1 MLYDVGVREQSM
13 KIRIELD
20 ASVEEIEVTIK
31 APELNQMVI
40 ALQNQ
45 LLRSEKSSSALL
57 LFQEESQYFVEMKEL
72 LFFETDETKV
82 FAHTRDQIL
91 QSREKLYQLEKLLP
105 ETFFRVSK
113 SAIVNCQQI
122 YALDRSFSGS
132 CMVRFSHSNKT
143 VYVSR
148 HYYKGLLARLKEVRK
163 IK

>member
-1 MLYDVGVREQSM
+1 MYDVSVREQSM
-13 KIRIELD
+13 KIQIELD
-20 ASVEEIEVTIK
+20 SAVEEIQVTIK
-31 APELNQMVI
+31 APELNQTVI

-45 LLRSEKSSSALL
+45 LMRSEKNSSTLL
-57 LFQEESQYFVEMKEL
+57 LFQEESQYFVEMKDI

-82 FAHTRDQIL
+82 FAHTRLEIF
-91 QSREKLYQLEKLLP
+91 QSREKLYRLEKLLP
-105 ETFFRVSK
+105 ETFFRISK